1 MAMSIAGLRRDPA
14 HLRQADVGGEGV
26 DAPVDGGDV
35 DAGNGA
41 HVEVHAARHGHDVG
55 RRAAVDARHLQRGVR
70 RIEARILRAQF
81 QLVLDVGQLAQ
92 ELAGDGDG
100 VDAERRHAR
109 MRGAALDLDVPAHRA
124 LVAIDD
130 AHRRRLA
137 DQHHARL
144 DEAAAELGDHRAHAE
159 AADLLVVGEGEMDRH
174 GELAL
179 R

>member
-1 MAMSIAGLRRDPA
+1 M
-14 HLRQADVGGEGV
+14 

-41 HVEVHAARHGHDVG
+41 HVEVQPARHGHDVG
-55 RRAAVDARHLQRGVR
+55 RRAAVDARHLQRGVG
-70 RIEARILRAQF
+70 RIEARILRAQL

-92 ELAGDGDG
+92 QLAGDGDG

-109 MRGAALDLDVPAHRA
+109 VRGAALDLDVPAHGA
-124 LVAIDD
+124 LVLVDD
-130 AHRRRLA
+130 GHRGRLA

-159 AADLLVVGEGEMDRH
+159 AADFLVVREGEVDRH
-174 GELAL
+174 GELTL
-179 R
+179 G